1 MNKEKQIYLEVEL
14 PSRTV
19 EVTVTIEGYWDN
31 NGIGYY
37 EFGSEKCFDKGQD
50 YFTIESHSWDKT
62 GFSDLEISVIEEEIS
77 LNTKYWQNNYE
88 EEEEEKEKVAFDY
101 DAEDYVEN

>member
-1 MNKEKQIYLEVEL
+1 MNMQKDYYLEVEL

-19 EVTVTIEGYWDN
+19 EVIVTIEGAWSND
-31 NGIGYY
+31 GIGHY
-37 EFGSEKCFDKGQD
+37 EFGSQKCFDKGQD

-62 GFSDLEISVIEEEIS
+62 DFSDSEISFIENEIS
-77 LNTKYWQNNYE
+77 LKTKDWQNNYE
-88 EEEEEKEKVAFDY
+88 EEEIAFDY